1 MIVCMFVCLFVC
13 LLLVTINLTFL
24 ARCLAVRE
32 SPISTQDI
40 VDAGNSILADGR
52 AVNGYSLR
60 NAIGSGRADRLI
72 RIWTEHVELNG
83 SSAAGSISIPV
94 RAQSLISSYVKRQEA
109 SVNQLLQELAVVLN
123 EAAQSAALEEIDS
136 LKASVEQQRNALL
149 DADLLI
155 DRLEQTNQDLENQL
169 VVERDN
175 SDQMRT
181 ALARMEDQARKDS
194 SALDVLNSQ
203 LQEAQEQASS
213 LHESLE
219 DEKMVLGRTQDE
231 VLRLEERVAGL
242 VEKSKQQD
250 AALLDA
256 RRDAQASREREAT
269 VNGQILQLQRDRDVD
284 VELITRLRLEVGT
297 AATRVSQSEAEANAY
312 KGQLAQLNDRVGG
325 LLSTTGPGG
334 SHE

>member
-1 MIVCMFVCLFVC
+1 M
-13 LLLVTINLTFL
+13 
-24 ARCLAVRE
+24 
-32 SPISTQDI
+32 
-40 VDAGNSILADGR
+40 
-52 AVNGYSLR
+52 NGYSLR

-72 RIWTEHVELNG
+72 RIWTEHAELNG
-83 SSAAGSISIPV
+83 SSAAGSISIPA
-94 RAQSLISSYVKRQEA
+94 RAQALISSYVKRQEA

-123 EAAQSAALEEIDS
+123 EAAQSAAREEIES

-169 VVERDN
+169 VVEKYN

-194 SALDVLNSQ
+194 SALVVLNSQ

-219 DEKMVLGRTQDE
+219 DEKMLLGRTQDE
-231 VLRLEERVAGL
+231 VLKLEERVAGL
-242 VEKSKQQD
+242 VEKAKQKD

-269 VNGQILQLQRDRDVD
+269 VNGQMLQLQRDRDVDVD

-297 AATRVSQSEAEANAY
+297 AATRVSQSEAEANA
-312 KGQLAQLNDRVGG
+312 
-325 LLSTTGPGG
+325 
-334 SHE
+334 

>member
-1 MIVCMFVCLFVC
+1 M
-13 LLLVTINLTFL
+13 
-24 ARCLAVRE
+24 RE

-219 DEKMVLGRTQDE
+219 DEKMVLGCTQDE

-269 VNGQILQLQRDRDVD
+269 VNGQMLQLQRDRDVD

>member
-1 MIVCMFVCLFVC
+1 M
-13 LLLVTINLTFL
+13 
-24 ARCLAVRE
+24 RE

-40 VDAGNSILADGR
+40 VDAGNSILATGR
-52 AVNGYSLR
+52 TVNGYSLR

-72 RIWTEHVELNG
+72 RIWTEHAELNG
-83 SSAAGSISIPV
+83 SSAAGSISIPA
-94 RAQSLISSYVKRQEA
+94 RAQALISNYVKRQEA

-123 EAAQSAALEEIDS
+123 EAAQSAALEEIES

-155 DRLEQTNQDLENQL
+155 DRLEQTNQDLENQ
-169 VVERDN
+169 VAVEKDN
-175 SDQMRT
+175 SDQMRIG
-181 ALARMEDQARKDS
+181 LARMEDQARKDS
-194 SALDVLNSQ
+194 SALDVVNSQ
-203 LQEAQEQASS
+203 LVEAQEQVSS
-213 LHESLE
+213 LRESLK
-219 DEKMVLGRTQDE
+219 DEKTVLGHTRDE
-231 VLRLEERVAGL
+231 VLKLEERVAGL
-242 VEKSKQQD
+242 LEKSKQQD

-256 RRDAQASREREAT
+256 RRDAQASREREAM
-269 VNGQILQLQRDRDVD
+269 VNGQMLQLQRDRDVD

-325 LLSTTGPGG
+325 LLSTAGPGG